1 MARETPHAIYTKA
14 SKDTAAQSF
23 RPYEALLAPASR
35 AGSQCML
42 AGRSD
47 WPDQPEASL
56 CSADH
61 RLAFCHP

>member
-47 WPDQPEASL
+47 
-56 CSADH
+56 
-61 RLAFCHP
+61 